1 MGLKTNNTALQRHT
15 DQFRA
20 DTYATTKQVR
30 DLNTRLRLLEHEKAQ
45 GEIALD
51 HYQVCKYP
59 RPSLETYA

>member
-15 DQFRA
+15 DQFKA

-30 DLNTRLRLLEHEKAQ
+30 DLKTRLRLLEHEKAQ

-51 HYQVCKYP
+51 QYQVCK
-59 RPSLETYA
+59 